1 MRVWDQS
8 SGPGGRFATH
18 DKGGGPA
25 VDLGAQYITEGAG
38 RDPDSA
44 VYADLEEAGVIAPF
58 TAPVGV
64 RTRLGAVSVSISIS
78 VFLIVRCVCMRCV
91 CVRCV

>member
-1 MRVWDQS
+1 MRVWDKS

-18 DKGGGPA
+18 HKGDTPA

-58 TAPVGV
+58 TAPVSATTDLV
-64 RTRLGAVSVSISIS
+64 PSVY
-78 VFLIVRCVCMRCV
+78 L
-91 CVRCV
+91 